1 MTTDRT
7 LDRIDRRILRALQAE
22 GRLRNAALAQ
32 RVGLSESACLAR
44 VRNLEKAGVIQGYHA
59 RLDPFRVD
67 IGLVLLVEVT
77 LEGRHREERQ
87 HFERL
92 VNELPQIVEASHVS
106 GETDYMLKVV
116 VRGMADWNA
125 LKERMTREVGL
136 ARVVTHVVMDK
147 PKVFQGYPIAPE

>member
-59 RLDPFRVD
+59 RLDPFLSL
-67 IGLVLLVEVT
+67 I
-77 LEGRHREERQ
+77 H
-87 HFERL
+87 
-92 VNELPQIVEASHVS
+92 I
-106 GETDYMLKVV
+106 
-116 VRGMADWNA
+116 
-125 LKERMTREVGL
+125 
-136 ARVVTHVVMDK
+136 
-147 PKVFQGYPIAPE
+147 